1 MKYSPTEKGDIIA
14 QLGACLA
21 VQRTYGKQA
30 ADIQVVAKIFI
41 DDLKDYSA
49 NEVVNAISKWRKSS
63 PEFPTPADIIKLLD
77 PAPKF
82 DKSVYISLNKRRGDF
97 TQYSWE
103 YDYLK
108 AYEANEI
115 KKFSDTQPPK
125 MTWQE
130 RNEMNRKRAGLTDE
144 PLRAPATV
152 LSPEEVKQLI
162 EEFNA
167 PKKDKPTFDVTEKY
181 DTDCSPA

>member
-1 MKYSPTEKGDIIA
+1 MSYSQEDKAELLDV
-14 QLGACLA
+14 LGACLV
-21 VQRTYGKQA
+21 VQKTYGKQG
-30 ADIQVVAKIFI
+30 ADLQSTYAVFLKVLNKYPMQKIVEAVTKW
-41 DDLKDYSA
+41 L
-49 NEVVNAISKWRKSS
+49 EVGT
-63 PEFPTPADIIKLLD
+63 EFPTPADIIKLLD
-77 PAPKF
+77 PTPKF

-144 PLRAPATV
+144 PAKEPATV
-152 LSPEEVKQLI
+152 LSTEEVEALLA
-162 EEFNA
+162 EFNA
-167 PKKDKPTFDVTEKY
+167 PKEDKPTFDITEEI
-181 DTDCSPA
+181 